1 MGRYVFRVWPEG
13 QSSYDVEGQG
23 NGISDARKN
32 VARREGV
39 PANKVFHHTTVS
51 TSKGKKSSESDSD
64 GGGGI
69 PFDWRILVGLFA
81 IYLVIEYW
89 WIFLIV
95 GAIAL
100 GAYFI
105 KD

>member
-13 QSSYDVEGQG
+13 QCSYDVEGQG

-51 TSKGKKSSESDSD
+51 TKSNSKK
-64 GGGGI
+64 GGYHDDEGEGMTFSWVALGG
-69 PFDWRILVGLFA
+69 LVL
-81 IYLVIEYW
+81 LVLIINYW
-89 WIFLIV
+89 WIFLIG

-100 GAYFI
+100 GAYFL
-105 KD
+105 KN

>member
-13 QSSYDVEGQG
+13 QCSYDVEGQG

-51 TSKGKKSSESDSD
+51 TSKGKKSSESD
-64 GGGGI
+64 GGGI
-69 PFDWRILVGLFA
+69 MSFDWRIVAGLFA
-81 IYLVIEYW
+81 IYLVMQYW
-89 WIFLIV
+89 WIFLIG